1 MKPLIISSKLTN
13 RDNDYLKQYF
23 RDIYAYKR
31 FTPEEEAECA
41 FKASS
46 GDKIAL
52 NELINRNLR
61 FVVSVAKQYENKD
74 CQLGDLINEGNLGL
88 ILAAKKFEPNLGFKF
103 ISYAVWWIRKY
114 INEYQT
120 NNGRTV
126 RIPLNKITN
135 ISKLNQKM
143 ATLEQKLGR
152 NVDIEDIIYEYG
164 NEVSVD
170 EIKIASNLSS
180 FNIDSLDRDISSDND
195 NSVSL
200 IDIIS
205 NDSFFRPTDYLVN
218 EYDVSQQLNRLLNK
232 LKPKEKDIISS
243 LFGLNGVE
251 PLTITEVSV
260 KYNVCSEA
268 IRLNRERIL
277 VKLRNYSNKC
287 LQTIDINY

>member
-1 MKPLIISSKLTN
+1 MKPLTITAKVTN

-23 RDIYAYKR
+23 RDIYAYKK

-41 FKASS
+41 FKSS
-46 GDKIAL
+46 TGDEKAL

-61 FVVSVAKQYENKD
+61 FVVSVAKQYETRD
-74 CQLGDLINEGNLGL
+74 CLLGDLINEGNLGL
-88 ILAAKKFEPNLGFKF
+88 IYSAKRFKPDMGFKF

-114 INEYQT
+114 INEFQS

-126 RIPLNKITN
+126 RIPVNKITN
-135 ISKLNQKM
+135 LSKLNQKM
-143 ATLEQKLGR
+143 AILEQKLGR
-152 NVDIEDIIYEYG
+152 VVDIEDIISEYG
-164 NEVSVD
+164 NEISD
-170 EIKIASNLSS
+170 EEIKVATQLNS
-180 FNIDSLDRDISSDND
+180 FSIDSLDREITSDSDNG
-195 NSVSL
+195 VTL
-200 IDIIS
+200 VDIM
-205 NDSFFRPTDYLVN
+205 NDDSFFRPTDYLVN

-243 LFGLNGVE
+243 LFGLNGVD

-268 IRLNRERIL
+268 IRLNKERIL
-277 VKLRNYSNKC
+277 VKLRNSSNKC

>member
-1 MKPLIISSKLTN
+1 MKPLTITAKVTN

-23 RDIYAYKR
+23 RDIYAYKK

-41 FKASS
+41 FKSS
-46 GDKIAL
+46 TGDEKAL

-61 FVVSVAKQYENKD
+61 FVVSVAKQYETRD
-74 CQLGDLINEGNLGL
+74 CLLGDLINEGNLGL
-88 ILAAKKFEPNLGFKF
+88 IYSAKRFKPDMGFKF

-114 INEYQT
+114 INEFQS

-126 RIPLNKITN
+126 RIPVNKITN
-135 ISKLNQKM
+135 LSKLNQKM
-143 ATLEQKLGR
+143 AILEQKLGR
-152 NVDIEDIIYEYG
+152 VVDIEDIISEYG
-164 NEVSVD
+164 NEISDD
-170 EIKIASNLSS
+170 EIKVATQLNS
-180 FNIDSLDRDISSDND
+180 FSIDSLDREITSDSDNG
-195 NSVSL
+195 VTL
-200 IDIIS
+200 VDIM
-205 NDSFFRPTDYLVN
+205 NDDSFFRPTDYLVN
-218 EYDVSQQLNRLLNK
+218 ESDVSQQLNRLLNK

>member
-1 MKPLIISSKLTN
+1 MKPLTITAKVTN

-23 RDIYAYKR
+23 RDIYAYKK

-41 FKASS
+41 FKSS
-46 GDKIAL
+46 TGDEKAL

-61 FVVSVAKQYENKD
+61 FVVSVAKQYETRD
-74 CQLGDLINEGNLGL
+74 CLLGDLINEGNLGL
-88 ILAAKKFEPNLGFKF
+88 IYSAKRFKPDMGFKF

-114 INEYQT
+114 INEFQS

-126 RIPLNKITN
+126 RIPVNKITN
-135 ISKLNQKM
+135 LSKLNQKM
-143 ATLEQKLGR
+143 AILEQKLGR
-152 NVDIEDIIYEYG
+152 VVDIEDIISEYG
-164 NEVSVD
+164 NEISD
-170 EIKIASNLSS
+170 EEIKVATQLNS
-180 FNIDSLDRDISSDND
+180 FSIDSLDREITSDSDNG
-195 NSVSL
+195 VTL
-200 IDIIS
+200 VDIM
-205 NDSFFRPTDYLVN
+205 NDDSFFRPTDYLVN

-268 IRLNRERIL
+268 IRLNKERIL
-277 VKLRNYSNKC
+277 VKLRNSSNKC

>member
-1 MKPLIISSKLTN
+1 MKPLTITAKVTN

-23 RDIYAYKR
+23 RDIYAYKK

-41 FKASS
+41 FKSS
-46 GDKIAL
+46 TGDEKAL

-61 FVVSVAKQYENKD
+61 FVVSVAKQYETRD
-74 CQLGDLINEGNLGL
+74 CLLGDLINEGNLGL
-88 ILAAKKFEPNLGFKF
+88 IYSAKRFKPDLGFKF

-114 INEYQT
+114 INEFQS

-126 RIPLNKITN
+126 RIPVNKITN
-135 ISKLNQKM
+135 LSKLNQKM
-143 ATLEQKLGR
+143 AILEQKLGR
-152 NVDIEDIIYEYG
+152 VVDIEDIISEYG
-164 NEVSVD
+164 NEISD
-170 EIKIASNLSS
+170 EEIKVATQLNS
-180 FNIDSLDRDISSDND
+180 FSIDSLDREITSDSDNG
-195 NSVSL
+195 VTL
-200 IDIIS
+200 VDIM
-205 NDSFFRPTDYLVN
+205 NDDSFFRPTDYLVN

-268 IRLNRERIL
+268 IRLNKERIL
-277 VKLRNYSNKC
+277 VKLRNSSNKC

>member
-1 MKPLIISSKLTN
+1 MKPLTITAKVTN

-23 RDIYAYKR
+23 RDIYAYKK

-41 FKASS
+41 FKSS
-46 GDKIAL
+46 TGDEKAL

-61 FVVSVAKQYENKD
+61 FVVSVAKQYETRD
-74 CQLGDLINEGNLGL
+74 CLLGDLINEGNLGL
-88 ILAAKKFEPNLGFKF
+88 IYSAKRFKPDLGFKF

-114 INEYQT
+114 INEFQS

-126 RIPLNKITN
+126 RIPVNKITN
-135 ISKLNQKM
+135 LSKLNQKM
-143 ATLEQKLGR
+143 AILEQKLGR
-152 NVDIEDIIYEYG
+152 VVDIEDIISEYG
-164 NEVSVD
+164 NEISD
-170 EIKIASNLSS
+170 EEIKVATQLNS
-180 FNIDSLDRDISSDND
+180 FSIDSLDREITSDSDNG
-195 NSVSL
+195 VTL
-200 IDIIS
+200 VDIM
-205 NDSFFRPTDYLVN
+205 NDDSFFRPTDYLVN

-243 LFGLNGVE
+243 LFGLNGVD

-268 IRLNRERIL
+268 IRLNKERIL
-277 VKLRNYSNKC
+277 VKLRNSSNKC

>member
-1 MKPLIISSKLTN
+1 MKPLTITAKVTN

-23 RDIYAYKR
+23 RDIYAYKK

-41 FKASS
+41 FKSS
-46 GDKIAL
+46 TGDEKAL

-61 FVVSVAKQYENKD
+61 FVVSVAKQYETRD
-74 CQLGDLINEGNLGL
+74 CLLGDLINEGNLGL
-88 ILAAKKFEPNLGFKF
+88 IYSAKRFKPDLGFKF

-114 INEYQT
+114 INEFQS

-126 RIPLNKITN
+126 RIPVNKITN
-135 ISKLNQKM
+135 LSKLNQKM
-143 ATLEQKLGR
+143 AILEQKLGR
-152 NVDIEDIIYEYG
+152 VVDIEDIISEYG
-164 NEVSVD
+164 NEISD
-170 EIKIASNLSS
+170 EEIKVATQLNS
-180 FNIDSLDRDISSDND
+180 FSIDSLDREITSDND
-195 NSVSL
+195 NGVTL
-200 IDIIS
+200 VDIM
-205 NDSFFRPTDYLVN
+205 NDDSFFRPTDYLVN

-268 IRLNRERIL
+268 IRLNKERIL
-277 VKLRNYSNKC
+277 VKLRNSSNKC